1 MVEQCL
7 HKACV
12 AGPIP
17 AAGTIC
23 YTTAMSDINR
33 AAEQNLNPHLPEWYL
48 LKLKEILYSESN
60 KRNFQIL
67 LFQSEQRLDIVLQKP
82 DRSHTYLQSFL
93 PEGNTFA
100 LGDENQYHLRSRTVE
115 LNPKDFKYKGSV
127 LRILHEIGHA
137 RTHSPHPI
145 AELSFL
151 KKTLLILEGIPRFI
165 KAQRALQRE
174 PMRGNIWFD
183 AIFPK
188 EYAEKVLT
196 YKAKMERNAWT
207 EALKMAQELEKK
219 GFNVLGEFNNLGEIQ
234 EFTAFSLT
242 SYEFAMKHGQRLVGD
257 PITPGKFTKRAP

>member
-1 MVEQCL
+1 
-7 HKACV
+7 
-12 AGPIP
+12 
-17 AAGTIC
+17 
-23 YTTAMSDINR
+23 MSDINR

-137 RTHSPHPI
+137 
-145 AELSFL
+145 L
-151 KKTLLILEGIPRFI
+151 
-165 KAQRALQRE
+165 
-174 PMRGNIWFD
+174 
-183 AIFPK
+183 FPK